1 MLTFTKVELDY
12 EVTAGNVSA
21 RRHSTL
27 PFTIYNYTPR
37 VVVENNW
44 NEVTLTCRGLIL
56 DDNFN
61 IVARPWKKFFNL
73 GQVDLPIQFDTHVEI
88 TDKADGSLLVMY
100 PEDEGYAFAT
110 RGSFESDQAKLAN
123 ELWAKHKD
131 EWMPYGTPIL
141 PGFTYLFEL
150 VGPSNRI
157 VLEYPQDTFIL
168 LGCVENETGY
178 VYGPNIAAAY
188 LDWMGNRTAIFE
200 YDTIS
205 DALAHM
211 NRENAEGYVIRF
223 NNFMVKLKQPDYLE
237 LHRLVTN
244 CSPKTVWEQLRAGK
258 SKDEILSVFPDEFH
272 DYIRS
277 MIDPL
282 SEAFFKINHEV
293 EDAFSEIIYTLPA
306 DFSRRQFA
314 ERAKQSVYTGL
325 LFARLDNRPLNDMI
339 WKMIKPRGNNA

>member
-1 MLTFTKVELDY
+1 MLLFTLAELND
-12 EVTAGNVSA
+12 EIAAGNVSA
-21 RRHSTL
+21 RRHPTL
-27 PFTIYNYTPR
+27 PYTIFNYTPNA
-37 VVVENNW
+37 VINNHW

-56 DDNFN
+56 DDDFN
-61 IVARPWKKFFNL
+61 IVARAYRKFFNL
-73 GQVDLPIQFDTHVEI
+73 GQIDLPIQFDTPVEI

-100 PEDEGYAFAT
+100 PDGDDYSFAT

-123 ELWAKHKD
+123 KLWAAHKD
-131 EWMPYGTPIL
+131 EWMPYGTPIV

-157 VLEYPQDTFIL
+157 VLHYSQDTFIL
-168 LGCVENETGY
+168 LGCVENASGY
-178 VYGPNIAAAY
+178 IYGPNVAAAY
-188 LDWMGNRTAIFE
+188 LDWMGEKTEIFKFN
-200 YDTIS
+200 TIS
-205 DALAHM
+205 DALGHM
-211 NRENAEGYVIRF
+211 ERQNAEGYVIRS
-223 NNFMVKLKQPDYLE
+223 NNFQVKLKQEDYLE

-244 CSPKTVWEQLRAGK
+244 ASPKTVWEQLRAGK

-277 MIDPL
+277 MVHPL

-339 WKMIKPRGNNA
+339 WKMIKPRSNND